1 VELKE
6 LRTFCTAARLH
17 SISKA
22 AKALDISQPSATKHV
37 HKLEQMLG
45 LELMYRGKRPIQ
57 LTPAGATLALVA
69 KPFVEGLD
77 NLVEATSLKESLS
90 PVTIAAP
97 RDFVTHSVL
106 HVVTVFQERYP
117 DNQVRIQAGTKA
129 EIFEMVTDGR
139 ADLGLIPDPNTPIEF
154 DFKPLFQFDRVLL
167 TPLNHPLLNTN
178 ITQLAQ
184 IAEYPLIM
192 MRQRTYSRDLV
203 ERQLRK
209 EGRPYKVILELES
222 MDVIKEY
229 VAAGLGVSVGPGAA
243 LEPKDNERLGVMS
256 LGHLL
261 PIEQAGMVTHSER
274 KLSTPARYFAEV
286 MEDVLSGNQ
295 PFLHNSQSRVEI
307 NGKV

>member
-1 VELKE
+1 MELKE
-6 LRTFCTAARLH
+6 LRTFCTAARLQ

-57 LTPAGATLALVA
+57 LTPEGATLALVA
-69 KPFVEGLD
+69 KPFVEGFD
-77 NLVEATSLKESLS
+77 YLVEAASLQQSMS

-97 RDFVTHSVL
+97 RDFVSHSVL
-106 HVVTVFQERYP
+106 HVAKVFQERYP
-117 DNQVRIQAGTKA
+117 ENQIRIQAGTKSD
-129 EIFEMVTDGR
+129 ILEMVSDGR
-139 ADLGLIPDPNTPIEF
+139 ADLGLVSDPGVPLEF

-167 TPLNHPLLNTN
+167 TPLNHPLLNTQ
-178 ITQLAQ
+178 ITDLSQ
-184 IAEYPLIM
+184 IAEFPLIM
-192 MRQRTYSRDLV
+192 MRQRTYSRDLL

-209 EGRPYKVILELES
+209 GEHPYQVILELES

-229 VAAGLGVSVGPGAA
+229 VAAGMGVSVGPGAA
-243 LEPKDNERLGVMS
+243 LEPKDTERLGVMS

-274 KLSTPARYFAEV
+274 KLSTPAIYFAEV
-286 MEDVLSGNQ
+286 MEDVLSGSQTLLHQSQTAPNQ
-295 PFLHNSQSRVEI
+295 
-307 NGKV
+307 G

>member
-1 VELKE
+1 
-6 LRTFCTAARLH
+6 
-17 SISKA
+17 
-22 AKALDISQPSATKHV
+22 
-37 HKLEQMLG
+37 
-45 LELMYRGKRPIQ
+45 
-57 LTPAGATLALVA
+57 
-69 KPFVEGLD
+69 
-77 NLVEATSLKESLS
+77 
-90 PVTIAAP
+90 
-97 RDFVTHSVL
+97 
-106 HVVTVFQERYP
+106 
-117 DNQVRIQAGTKA
+117 
-129 EIFEMVTDGR
+129 
-139 ADLGLIPDPNTPIEF
+139 
-154 DFKPLFQFDRVLL
+154 LFQFDRVLL